1 MPARGAIF
9 KEAREAAHDPPSNEI
24 IQNHMFTSSNR
35 SSRYAVIP
43 SAVATREQPRSA
55 SGIGSDE
62 ARLAAAIAASLCP
75 STSSDDAR
83 MKLATEASLQE
94 KAREDSR
101 ERVELVWQTNFAV
114 AKSEATAREEAS
126 RRAKTHANDGAV
138 MKMAQALS
146 WMDTQKH
153 HTQEER
159 DFNERLRI
167 ALERSRSSR

>member
-1 MPARGAIF
+1 
-9 KEAREAAHDPPSNEI
+9 
-24 IQNHMFTSSNR
+24 
-35 SSRYAVIP
+35 
-43 SAVATREQPRSA
+43 
-55 SGIGSDE
+55 
-62 ARLAAAIAASLCP
+62 
-75 STSSDDAR
+75 

-94 KAREDSR
+94 KAREDSRERVELVWQTNFAVAKSEATAREDSR